1 MTVSQETP
9 KKTLTDSIA
18 VRQKV
23 FETVSESSKKLTFGE
38 LEKRLSKK
46 FAVPKKALKTAI
58 SELVADRQLIY
69 TYNLGC
75 SFLEKSFNKPTR
87 ISKRVVLKPPGMHY
101 PPESGDVVIDIAQ
114 GASFGSGE
122 HPTTRLAVGGIEA
135 ALSEKNRFSKTNHT
149 RALDIGTGSGILAI
163 AAVSLGVTKALAI
176 DIDPCSRSEA
186 KENIL
191 LNNMDHRIQVLDRDI
206 EQINEKFFLIT
217 ANLRYP
223 TLARLCSLISKIT
236 EKPGMVVISGIK
248 TDEVTDILN
257 SYTRKGFRCTWKAV
271 EKDWVGMVFVKS
283 WDG

>member
-1 MTVSQETP
+1 MTVSHETP
-9 KKTLTDSIA
+9 EKMLTDIREI
-18 VRQKV
+18 RQKV
-23 FETVSESSKKLTFGE
+23 FETVSESNKRLTYGE
-38 LEKRLSKK
+38 VEKRFSQK
-46 FAVPKKALKTAI
+46 FAVHKKALKTAI

-87 ISKRVVLKPPGMHY
+87 ISKRVVLKPPEMSY
-101 PPESGDVVIDIAQ
+101 TPESDDVVIDIAQ

-163 AAVSLGVTKALAI
+163 ASVSLGVKEALAI
-176 DIDPCSRSEA
+176 DIDPCSISEA
-186 KENIL
+186 RKNIL
-191 LNNMDHRIQVLDRDI
+191 LNNMDPRIQVLDRNI

-223 TLARLCSLISKIT
+223 TLVRLCSHISKMT
-236 EKPGMVVISGIK
+236 EQPGMVVISGIK
-248 TDEVTDILN
+248 THEVTDILN
-257 SYTRKGFRCTWKAV
+257 TYTRNGFSCAWKAV
-271 EKDWVGMVFVKS
+271 EKDWVGMVFVKV
-283 WDG
+283 